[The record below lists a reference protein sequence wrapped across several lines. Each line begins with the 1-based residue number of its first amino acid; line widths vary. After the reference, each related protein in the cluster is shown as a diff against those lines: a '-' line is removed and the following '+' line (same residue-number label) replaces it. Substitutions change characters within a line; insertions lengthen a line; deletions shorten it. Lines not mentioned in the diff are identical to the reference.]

1 MAVGDTLVNAS
12 SSFNSTG
19 GHNTIVGSISGSS
32 YVNDEESNIILGSG
46 ITGIANESNILR
58 IGLSTGSSTNQ
69 INKAF
74 VCGINGITVVG
85 SAVFVTGSDQLGIL
99 LSTQRVKNNITD
111 MSAYSSR
118 ILQLRPV
125 TFTYTVGEDTTSIQ
139 SGLIAEEVKEVM
151 PELVV
156 YDVDGLPQTV
166 KYHELPSLLLNEL
179 QKAII
184 VINDLKARII
194 ALESQP

>member
-19 GHNTIVGSISGSS
+19 GHNTIVGSTSGSS
-32 YVNDEESNIILGSG
+32 YVNAEADNILLGSG
-46 ITGIANESNILR
+46 ITGTANENNVLR

-74 VCGINGITVVG
+74 VCGINGITVIG

-99 LSTQRVKNNITD
+99 LSTQRVKDNIVD
-111 MSAYSSR
+111 MGDYSSR
-118 ILQLRPV
+118 ILNLRPV
-125 TFTYTVGEDTTSIQ
+125 TFTYTIGEDTTSIQ

-156 YDVDGLPQTV
+156 YDVGGLPQTV
-166 KYHELPSLLLNEL
+166 RYHELPSLLLNEL

-184 VINDLKARII
+184 VINDLKSRVIV
-194 ALESQP
+194 LESR